1 MIRFTHILDFI
12 QTKDQD
18 QKYITK
24 KIKFSEIKF
33 KLEELQNLKAKKPPC
48 PICYEE
54 MSYNTKIAQCIIVS
68 GHLLCFSCKQKLEKK
83 NVPLMASLSMEE
95 PLEWRK
101 IFDYI
106 FIVF

>member
-18 QKYITK
+18 QKYTPKKTK
-24 KIKFSEIKF
+24 FAEIKF

-54 MSYNTKIAQCIIVS
+54 MSCPLNVS
-68 GHLLCFSCKQKLEKK
+68 VSVDIFFAVAASRSWRRM
-83 NVPLMASLSMEE
+83 NVPVVASLSMEE
-95 PLEWRK
+95 PLEWR
-101 IFDYI
+101 
-106 FIVF
+106 VA